1 MAIPT
6 YIAGTAC
13 IVLGLNSFLRPAH
26 EYPRFGLPL
35 ESSLPLDPSP
45 TPGSQAQPKGLV
57 SPLIYIKALRE
68 STYGLALI
76 ALQHQGLE
84 KAVTTMLVIMALAG
98 LGDGFLVWKYGGDG
112 LKTKALGHWATFV
125 GLLGIGMDDDSFFLY
140 GIGEKPDALT
150 LGSLVLEKYWIPLIA
165 RHYTHEPLRGEH
177 LEAHAWSSK
186 LTNLVLHGRTRLT
199 PGIGV
204 SGFDIVDLRLAWNK
218 DQERYV
224 TAKSGQKITLKDPE
238 KFLTTQVLSNPQAR
252 ATLKLWLSSARSDY
266 VMNMRWARRPKI
278 WFLTGLYLLSDARTI
293 VRKSSSS
300 SIDVGLSSAIVGA
313 LSGVPV
319 GGSVSLGQG
328 DTWEMTL
335 GMEEEHVWA
344 AQYRLIDAK
353 YISASSS
360 SARRSEGLALPP
372 TMSLYKDILSMRNK
386 RTTSQIARD
395 AVDVDVELGL
405 EPFDAVP
412 VAVTGPAPVID
423 AVPMDRTADV
433 ITLVPEEEEAA
444 DAGEE
449 EDEESFEE
457 YEKRLEE
464 AIRMFEAA
472 PPRFL
477 ER

>member
-1 MAIPT
+1 
-6 YIAGTAC
+6 
-13 IVLGLNSFLRPAH
+13 
-26 EYPRFGLPL
+26 
-35 ESSLPLDPSP
+35 
-45 TPGSQAQPKGLV
+45 
-57 SPLIYIKALRE
+57 
-68 STYGLALI
+68 
-76 ALQHQGLE
+76 
-84 KAVTTMLVIMALAG
+84 
-98 LGDGFLVWKYGGDG
+98 
-112 LKTKALGHWATFV
+112 
-125 GLLGIGMDDDSFFLY
+125 MDDDSFFLY

-150 LGSLVLEKYWIPLIA
+150 LGSLVLEKYWMPLIA
-165 RHYTHEPLRGEH
+165 RHYTHDPLRGEK
-177 LEAHAWSSK
+177 LESHAWTSK
-186 LTNLVLHGRTRLT
+186 LNNLVLHGRTRFT

-224 TAKSGQKITLKDPE
+224 TAKSGQKLTLKDPE
-238 KFLTTQVLSNPQAR
+238 TFLTTQVLSNPQAR

-278 WFLTGLYLLSDARTI
+278 WFLTGLYMLSDAHTI

-328 DTWEMTL
+328 DAWEMAM
-335 GMEEEHVWA
+335 GMEGEHVWA
-344 AQYRLIDAK
+344 AQYRLLDAK

-360 SARRSEGLALPP
+360 SSLRKDVEVA
-372 TMSLYKDILSMRNK
+372 TMSLYKDILSVRNR
-386 RTTSQIARD
+386 RTASQIARG

-405 EPFDAVP
+405 EPLVD
-412 VAVTGPAPVID
+412 
-423 AVPMDRTADV
+423 TADV
-433 ITLVPEEEEAA
+433 VVAEDAAPMNRTAEVVALVPQEDNEANAAEE
-444 DAGEE
+444 DEE
-449 EDEESFEE
+449 EDEASFEE

-464 AIRMFEAA
+464 AIRMFEVA